1 MPDGTAVEQG
11 GTYRARRRLCG
22 SARAGRRC
30 ERLAAGRHARR
41 QTRSCEVN
49 KVIMYS
55 TQVCPYCQMAER
67 LLKSRGVEHIE
78 KVLIDKDPARRQ
90 EMMTRTGRRT
100 VPQVY
105 IGDTHVGGYDDLSAL
120 DRAGGL
126 TPLLAAVA

>member
-1 MPDGTAVEQG
+1 M
-11 GTYRARRRLCG
+11 
-22 SARAGRRC
+22 
-30 ERLAAGRHARR
+30 
-41 QTRSCEVN
+41 N

-67 LLKSRGVEHIE
+67 LLKSRGVDHIE
-78 KVLIDKDPARRQ
+78 KVLIDKDPSRRQ

-126 TPLLAAVA
+126 TPLLEAVA